1 MCGMH
6 VRVHVRAQP
15 NQSSRLFVHEGSCV
29 CSRVTVRVQYTHG
42 VCVCVCMRVRVRAR
56 VSLDVCCV
64 CARARE
70 GVYKY
75 VDICKFMCAG
85 QANVAWSCVCALLL
99 KHMLAKYKE
108 RK

>member
-1 MCGMH
+1 MFAGH
-6 VRVHVRAQP
+6 GARA
-15 NQSSRLFVHEGSCV
+15 VYAWC
-29 CSRVTVRVQYTHG
+29 
-42 VCVCVCMRVRVRAR
+42 VCVCVHARAR
-56 VSLDVCCV
+56 ACACELGCVVCV